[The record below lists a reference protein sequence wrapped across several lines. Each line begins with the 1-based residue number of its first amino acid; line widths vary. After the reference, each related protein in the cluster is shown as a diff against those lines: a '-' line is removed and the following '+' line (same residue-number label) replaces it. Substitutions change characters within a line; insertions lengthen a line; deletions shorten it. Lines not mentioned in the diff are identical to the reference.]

1 MRLVPTGQSHT
12 KPNYYPY
19 NVIGFLAGHAKTP
32 KKSNVLEGKFLKSPN
47 NIMCTPP

>member
-32 KKSNVLEGKFLKSPN
+32 YLNVRVCIKKTGKA
-47 NIMCTPP
+47 